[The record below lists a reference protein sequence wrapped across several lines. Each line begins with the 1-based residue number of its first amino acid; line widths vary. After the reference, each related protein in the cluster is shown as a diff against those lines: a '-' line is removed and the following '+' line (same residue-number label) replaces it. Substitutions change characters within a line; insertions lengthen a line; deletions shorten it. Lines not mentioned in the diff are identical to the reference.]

1 MPSVKLY
8 QDVEG
13 DAKVGDI
20 VDVPAERATR
30 LVMEGK
36 ATWVDPADGAHLP
49 PVGGLRVDG
58 VTLGVEPS
66 SATAAAVLT
75 PESQRE
81 TELTY
86 QSADEEEKGWV
97 GHPDAAPGA
106 RPDEKILVP
115 RNDEPAED
123 PVQAAALAEPT
134 ALEDGGDPADFTV
147 EQVNAYLA
155 TLDPEGPE
163 YARVVAAETGGKARV
178 GIVGS

>member
-8 QDVEG
+8 ADVEG
-13 DAKVGDI
+13 DAKIGDV
-20 VDVPAERATR
+20 VDVPAERATL

-36 ATWVDPADGAHLP
+36 ATWVNPADGAHLP

-66 SATAAAVLT
+66 EATAQAVLT
-75 PESQRE
+75 PESQRQ

-86 QSADEEEKGWV
+86 QTAAEEEKGWV

-123 PVQAAALAEPT
+123 PVQAAALAAPT

-147 EQVNAYLA
+147 EEVTTYLG
-155 TLDPEGPE
+155 TLDPESPE
-163 YARVVAAETGGKARV
+163 YARVIAAEQAGKARV
-178 GIVGS
+178 GILG

>member
-1 MPSVKLY
+1 MPNVKLY
-8 QDVEG
+8 ADVEG

-36 ATWVDPADGAHLP
+36 ATWVDPEDGAHLP

-66 SATAAAVLT
+66 AATAAAVLT

-86 QSADEEEKGWV
+86 QTADEEEKGWV
-97 GHPDAAPGA
+97 GRPDAAPGV
-106 RPDEKILVP
+106 RPEEKILVP
-115 RNDEPAED
+115 RGDGTEGQSLDGEGD
-123 PVQAAALAEPT
+123 DTPT
-134 ALEDGGDPADFTV
+134 ALADGGDPGDFTV
-147 EQVNAYLA
+147 AEVTAYLA
-155 TLDPEGPE
+155 TLDPEDAE
-163 YARVVAAETGGKARV
+163 YERIIQAETDGKGRT
-178 GIVGS
+178 GILSA